1 MDGRSESQLF
11 LPEKGVLTEFALRT
25 LLPVFPIHTKS
36 RYQFQEAKPSS
47 RSKYCGSRS
56 ITEQLTDL
64 LSHSL
69 AAIGAVG
76 VRVHR
81 GLGYST

>member
-1 MDGRSESQLF
+1 MMTWTADQKASCFFQK
-11 LPEKGVLTEFALRT
+11 KGVLTEFALRT

-36 RYQFQEAKPSS
+36 RYQFQEAKRSS

-56 ITEQLTDL
+56 ITDL

-81 GLGYST
+81 GLGYRT